1 MFCKNCG
8 NKILENSSFCSNCG
22 TGINDDISTQKT
34 RQTNMLSIIGLIV
47 AGISIF
53 LNFWGIVGI
62 AAVIL
67 SSMALIQINKSG
79 EKGKSLAISGISIG
93 AFSILYGFIIIFLML

>member
-1 MFCKNCG
+1 MYCKICG
-8 NKILENSSFCSNCG
+8 NQISENSSFCGNCG
-22 TGINDDISTQKT
+22 ASMNNDILTQKT
-34 RQTNMLSIIGLIV
+34 QQTNMLSIIGLIV

-53 LNFWGIVGI
+53 LNFWGVVGI

-67 SSMALIQINKSG
+67 STVALIQINKSG
-79 EKGKSLAISGISIG
+79 EKGKSMAICGISIG